1 MREHPGGFA
10 MMAIA
15 LDEHLEQPKTLV
27 LRGRRTPWRRG
38 RPSSP
43 REYIPDTLLLA
54 IPDGVP
60 GVPPLLDKPARAGE
74 VNGWLCRGVS
84 CLEPSNDLVHLRQ
97 ILREKT

>member
-1 MREHPGGFA
+1 M
-10 MMAIA
+10 
-15 LDEHLEQPKTLV
+15 LV
-27 LRGRRTPWRRG
+27 HVSEPLPPEDARTKSMLP
-38 RPSSP
+38 
-43 REYIPDTLLLA
+43 ELLA
-54 IPDGVP
+54 IPDGVQ

>member
-1 MREHPGGFA
+1 

-27 LRGRRTPWRRG
+27 LRGRRTPWRR
-38 RPSSP
+38 RRLS

-60 GVPPLLDKPARAGE
+60 GVPPLLDKPRARARSTDGCAGALAASSR
-74 VNGWLCRGVS
+74 VT
-84 CLEPSNDLVHLRQ
+84 
-97 ILREKT
+97 I